1 MESQSLEW
9 KRSWRDEHLKWIC
22 GFANAQGGVLEVGR
36 NDRGEVVG
44 LRDTARLLEDLPER
58 VRSVLGIVAKVDLAE
73 EDGKEYLRISVEP
86 HPTPIAYKGEYHY
99 RSGSTKQVLR
109 GPALDR
115 FLLRK
120 LGRPWDSAPVP
131 GVEIEDLDSR
141 AIGRFREGAARL
153 ERLSDDSHRATAAEL
168 IDKLRLT
175 EGRYLKR
182 AALLLFHEDPER
194 FVTGAFVRIGYFR
207 GADLLFEDEVHGD
220 LFLQAERTAD
230 LLFTKYSEA
239 VVSYAGIRRVET
251 RPIPPAAVR
260 ELVLN
265 AIIHKDY
272 SANSPVLI
280 RVYGDR
286 IEFWNPGSLPEGWTV
301 GRLLE
306 SHASAPRNP
315 DLAAAF
321 FRAGQIEA
329 WGRGTLRVVEECR
342 RAEVPV
348 PTWRADETGTGVEC
362 RYSSHRTGRIRDLP
376 GGNEGSRT
384 EEDPVPQDEEGTT
397 RTPTQ
402 RTTQTTTQTP
412 TQTTTQTPTQRTT
425 QTPTQTTTQT
435 PAQTP
440 VGEVARNGESDTA
453 ARILD
458 LLRRRPDAGRR
469 ELAATLGEIT
479 EDGVKYHLDRLKER
493 GQIRRAGPDFGGR
506 WEVLEPNDE
515 DGPDRRGEVAV
526 RFEEKGTTRTPAET
540 TTRTPTQRTTQTTTQ
555 TPTQTTTQT
564 PTQTTTQTPARRSVA
579 EVAPNGESDTAARI
593 LELLRRH
600 PDAGRRELAAALG
613 DITEDGVKYHL
624 DRLKERGRLR
634 RAGPD
639 FGGRWEVLDGDSD
652 R

>member
-1 MESQSLEW
+1 MW
-9 KRSWRDEHLKWIC
+9 PR
-22 GFANAQGGVLEVGR
+22 
-36 NDRGEVVG
+36 
-44 LRDTARLLEDLPER
+44 T
-58 VRSVLGIVAKVDLAE
+58 
-73 EDGKEYLRISVEP
+73 
-86 HPTPIAYKGEYHY
+86 
-99 RSGSTKQVLR
+99 RSGSR
-109 GPALDR
+109 
-115 FLLRK
+115 
-120 LGRPWDSAPVP
+120 
-131 GVEIEDLDSR
+131 R

-153 ERLSDDSHRATAAEL
+153 ERLSDDSHRVTAAEL

-207 GADLLFEDEVHGD
+207 GADLLFEGEVHGD

-251 RPIPPAAVR
+251 RPIPPVAVR

-402 RTTQTTTQTP
+402 RTTQT
-412 TQTTTQTPTQRTT
+412 
-425 QTPTQTTTQT
+425 

-440 VGEVARNGESDTA
+440 VGDVARNGESDTA

-515 DGPDRRGEVAV
+515 DGPDRRGEGAV
-526 RFEEKGTTRTPAET
+526 RFEEEGTTRTPAET
-540 TTRTPTQRTTQTTTQ
+540 TTRTPTQTTTQ
-555 TPTQTTTQT
+555 TPTQTTTRT
-564 PTQTTTQTPARRSVA
+564 PTRTTTQTPARRSVV

-613 DITEDGVKYHL
+613 DITEDGVKYYL